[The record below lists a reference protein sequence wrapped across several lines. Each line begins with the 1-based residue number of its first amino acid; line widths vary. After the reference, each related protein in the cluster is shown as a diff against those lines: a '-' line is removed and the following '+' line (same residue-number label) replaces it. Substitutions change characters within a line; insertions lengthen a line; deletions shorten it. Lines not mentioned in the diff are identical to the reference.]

1 MSTNISII
9 SAAPITGAF
18 FPQSE
23 PYSAETLDS
32 FPFIMR
38 PIPASLATFNLYFEE
53 PQIGLDEDMES
64 MEDEFDEIPLI
75 EWDYP
80 QQEIGMC

>member
-1 MSTNISII
+1 MTPSII

-38 PIPASLATFNLYFEE
+38 PLPAEWITFALYHEL
-53 PQIGLDEDMES
+53 PQIDLDEDMES
-64 MEDEFDEIPLI
+64 MEEFDGEPFSDARD
-75 EWDYP
+75 WWGCGP
-80 QQEIGMC
+80 C